1 MQLSLLGWI
10 ALHTN
15 SADPKAQGP
24 WQEMKGFVERSTDV
38 SMDAL
43 HVIVGV
49 LLMFGVALLMRRT
62 VADWRPWLV
71 VLIAG
76 IVNEAAD
83 FLSDPWTVPMMQYA
97 EGFKD
102 LAVTMLLPTAI
113 LLTARSLPRLYAR
126 KGAEAPEE
134 ASQS

>member
-1 MQLSLLGWI
+1 MQLSLLGWL

-15 SADPKAQGP
+15 SADPTDSGP

-83 FLSDPWTVPMMQYA
+83 RLSDPWPSAVLQYA

-126 KGAEAPEE
+126 KSAESPGE
-134 ASQS
+134 ASQP